1 MSFDKASML
10 FFLLASVALLAPDLL
25 RRRVSS
31 PGLSDHYAGLAAL
44 AALLHP
50 LAWWIADIFA
60 LQGEL
65 TPFLAFDLIAA
76 CAIAA
81 AVANQTPVGKSYI
94 PIAVL
99 SVLAASALAIGVQQL
114 PGHGTGVTAPLMA
127 AVLLCT
133 TFIGT
138 AAECSRHARLEQ
150 IAQRPVSMLALLSG
164 LAALL
169 QLLVVLI
176 SVTSETNE
184 DYGPQMLAAT
194 GIAWLVL
201 KLMLISTLLKLMSAR
216 RAESDDRISR
226 QLVAKAN
233 AATNDLLVVAQA
245 FYQLPGNVLVTD
257 DGGRILFATAQAR
270 RLLAYPETKDCV
282 LEDLFLAVQPSGHQL
297 VRALFQKPDHQA
309 ELMQIRMTS
318 VECGEQGYH
327 LMQLETLPFDY
338 EMLRSLL
345 VDSRNDAPHEATGL
359 LDHHFAIA
367 AMADGWFRLMDP
379 VDRYAASGVFWDK
392 LRILSNSD
400 SEIAHLENSIAS
412 ANASEAQG
420 WLRIRHG
427 GGLSV
432 SLKKLQTPD
441 YKLFYRVQMTLVDD
455 ALQASAHAPCAEN
468 RETAR

>member
-1 MSFDKASML
+1 MTFDKASVL
-10 FFLLASVALLAPDLL
+10 FFLLASVALLASDLL
-25 RRRVSS
+25 RRRVSP
-31 PGLSDHYAGLAAL
+31 PGLNDHSVKLAAL

-60 LQGEL
+60 LKGDL

-81 AVANQTPVGKSYI
+81 AVANQTSAVKSYI
-94 PIAVL
+94 HVAVL
-99 SVLAASALAIGVQQL
+99 SVLAASALAIGVQQV

-133 TFIGT
+133 IYIGT
-138 AAECSRHARLEQ
+138 AAECGRHARLAQ

-164 LAALL
+164 IAAML

-176 SVTSETNE
+176 AVTSETNE
-184 DYGPQMLAAT
+184 DYGPPLLSAT

-201 KLMLISTLLKLMSAR
+201 KLMLISTLLKLLSAR
-216 RAESDDRISR
+216 SAASEDRISR

-233 AATNDLLVVAQA
+233 AATNDLLVVTQA

-297 VRALFQKPDHQA
+297 VRALFEKPDHQA
-309 ELMQIRMTS
+309 ELMQIRMTR

-327 LMQLETLPFDY
+327 LLQLETLPFDY
-338 EMLRSLL
+338 AMLRGLL
-345 VDSRNDAPHEATGL
+345 VDSRNDAAHEATGL
-359 LDHHFAIA
+359 LDHHFSIA

-379 VDRYAASGVFWDK
+379 IDRYAASGVFWDK

-400 SEIAHLENSIAS
+400 SEIAYLENSIAS
-412 ANASEAQG
+412 ANEAQG

-427 GGLSV
+427 GSLSV

-441 YKLFYRVQMTLVDD
+441 YKLFYRLQMTLVDD
-455 ALQASAHAPCAEN
+455 ALQTSAHAPCADN
-468 RETAR
+468 RESEP